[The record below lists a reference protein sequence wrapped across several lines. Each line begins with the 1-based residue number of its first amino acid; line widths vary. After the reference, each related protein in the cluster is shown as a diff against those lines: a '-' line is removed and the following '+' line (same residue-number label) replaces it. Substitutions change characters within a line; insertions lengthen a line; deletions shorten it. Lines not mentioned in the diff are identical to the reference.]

1 MISREE
7 YFSKRD
13 PFAFPFWQK
22 ATIGIA
28 GAGGLG
34 SNIAISLARAGIGT
48 LIIADYDIVTLE
60 NLNRQEDEEKRL
72 AGSGTHY
79 ALSDDE
85 TCKR

>member
-13 PFAFPFWQK
+13 PIAFPLWQK

-34 SNIAISLARAGIGT
+34 SNIALSLARA
-48 LIIADYDIVTLE
+48 
-60 NLNRQEDEEKRL
+60 
-72 AGSGTHY
+72 
-79 ALSDDE
+79 
-85 TCKR
+85 